1 MKKKILSLLLALV
14 MALSLVPTSVLA
26 APVDLG
32 KAHVIVENTTFTKP
46 VDGKAPA
53 WTGTLVDTWVKLTED
68 STMMGCVAQ
77 ALEAK
82 GYSQTGAESNYISE
96 INGLSEFDGGFMSGW
111 MGTLNDWF
119 TNEGF
124 AAFTVAAGKLESG
137 DEIRIMYTCAYGDD
151 LGGSWGNNDNTVKA
165 LTFSAGELSPA
176 FDKDTH
182 SYTLKLAPEVSSVVV
197 TPTASNKNFQVR
209 TSVGDTVYKR
219 TAEIPVADGV
229 VITVKCGDPS
239 WPGMNQG
246 VEKAEEYTITVE
258 QAAPAFVKVTV
269 RSQAA
274 GGYLHAPQEVEVS
287 SVDAERYGFTDEV
300 EGVSALD
307 ALVKAHELVFG
318 EAFTKA
324 TAGEYLVV
332 GSTGW
337 ISKIFGTA
345 TYASGHYVN
354 GGYPNDGT
362 PASSGGG
369 YNGTM
374 VTQTALLSGDVVDFY
389 VMSDEDS
396 YSDYYTW
403 VDAPAEMQVGQTV
416 TATVTGFYAMSGYL
430 YKDPASLKAAA
441 KPLEGAKLGW
451 MDPETGNVTVIDGA
465 VTDEKGQATFTVTNG
480 FTGYL
485 TAVSNEDE
493 EVYVLLNPTAK
504 VKEVPVATVDLTGLH
519 SAQLASLKLYTYT
532 DGVKGSVDLLAGKS
546 TVADGYK
553 LKYADVKLPA
563 GNYWVQGYNEAG
575 QYNGGIVVTVT
586 ADTTAITFQ
595 RVYEIYATNSG
606 WVENTDYTIDYQ
618 VVSADGMNRNAKTGT
633 STNWGTIRTSGI
645 FVEGDT
651 VKATLT
657 PVGDKAAG
665 YNPITVKKSGSET
678 TDKGALDL
686 TAKIPAI
693 LGITVTAPAGSTVRM
708 GVFSNNYVYGIDEPV
723 SVETKGDTL
732 TANFRVSDISGNRF
746 VRVQHPDGVTYW
758 NFGTNWKNGAEI
770 TVTKDDLHIGDES
783 FTKDTVYRF
792 EKNTYDLGNVYL
804 NINSQGYLNLE
815 QGQTRELDVFRSW
828 QLTEGFMNAK
838 IALPDVHY
846 TVVDLNGQ
854 PSDVVTITPDENLS
868 AQAVM
873 KANKAGTAIVLVTY
887 DAVTHM
893 QGQTSNTA
901 NHGFSAIWPEF
912 TGVFVVS
919 VGADG
924 SSIATNMTMDRMDA
938 TISKD
943 EQKNLDAEFD
953 TLFYLGDAG
962 ASYSFKPEDGCTV
975 TVARSTVTDKMTFN
989 GFTDSGVTVAADGT
1003 VTVTGL
1009 TTGRHIIC
1017 VEKDGVK
1024 TYQVVTARGV
1034 SYDFLDADGNVL
1046 PAGTEFKA
1054 GDKVTIQFHGLTSAR
1069 EKLARYYNFNFS
1081 LYYRGANGTF
1091 FRSNPGGGF
1100 GVYDFSG
1107 NPVRQQIEITI
1118 PEDWTDLSYDLT
1130 GAIKQGGFA
1139 GLSSHRDQSYGVP
1152 ATGISGDESSG
1163 IFSALPALSLKLEG
1177 WHVNDVI
1184 EKINA
1189 IGEVT
1194 LASEEAITAARAAYG
1209 ALTEA
1214 QQAQVTNY
1222 DKLTAAEARL
1232 ADLKAAKAEDDMIDA
1247 IGEVTLESEEAIAAA
1262 RAAYKALTEAQQ
1274 AEVKSYDKLTA
1285 AEARLADLK
1294 AAKAVDEK
1302 IDAIGDVTLES
1313 ESAIDAARAAYK
1325 ALTEA
1330 QQAEVKSYDKLTAA
1344 EARLADL
1351 KAAKAVDDQI
1361 DAIGEVT
1368 LESESA
1374 IVAARNAYEALTE
1387 AQQAEV
1393 KNYDKLTAAE
1403 ARLAVLKPA
1412 KPVEDLIDAI
1422 GEVTLGSE
1430 DAIAAARNAYEAL
1443 TEAQQAEVKNYD
1455 KLTTAEAAYAKLLAE
1470 QSKRLQEIY
1479 KTTGDYMSEL
1489 GTPGVGSV
1497 GGEWMTIGLS
1507 RSGRTVPAGYYD
1519 AVVEYVKAKADA
1531 NERLHRAKVTDN
1543 ARIILALTAIG
1554 KDVTNVGGHNL
1565 LKGLDDMAYVQ
1576 KQGINGPIWTLI
1588 ALDSH
1593 NYPTMGDVTRE
1604 KLIEVIL
1611 DAQLTDGGW
1620 ALSGETADPD
1630 MTAMAIQALAPYYKT
1645 NETVKAAVDKALE
1658 ALSAMQRGDGG
1669 FASWGTVN
1677 SESCAQ
1683 VIVAL
1688 TALGIDPATD
1698 SRFVKNGLTVLDALA
1713 SFYVTGGGFKH
1724 IASGEL
1730 DGMAT
1735 EQGYYALAA
1744 YYRFANGQ
1752 TSLYDMSDVT
1762 IQPSIHTHDFGA
1774 WTVTTPATCTTDGVE
1789 TRTCACGE
1797 TETRAIPAT
1806 GHVDADHDGKCDV
1819 CQAVI
1824 NPVEPGDHTHAFGA
1838 WTVTT
1843 PATCTTDGV
1852 ETRTCACGETETRA
1866 IPATG
1871 HVDADHDGK
1880 CDVCQAV
1887 INPVDP
1893 GDPDHPTPVNP
1904 DDPGKTD
1911 PSDPGKT
1918 DPADPG
1924 TDKPATGDSG
1934 VLVWVVALPTALL
1947 AAAFVLKRKE
1957 REA

>member
-26 APVDLG
+26 APDDLG

-68 STMMGCVAQ
+68 STMMGCVFE
-77 ALEAK
+77 ALDAK
-82 GYSQTGAESNYISE
+82 GYTHTGTTYIGE
-96 INGLSEFDGGFMSGW
+96 INGLSEFDGGGQSGW

-119 TNEGF
+119 ANEGF
-124 AAFTVAAGKLESG
+124 AAFTVAAGKLEAG
-137 DEIRIMYTCAYGDD
+137 DEIRVMYSCAYGND
-151 LGGSWGNNDNTVKA
+151 LGGSWGNNDTTVKA
-165 LTFSAGELSPA
+165 LTFSTGELSPA
-176 FDKDTH
+176 FHKDTH
-182 SYTLKLAPEVSSVVV
+182 SYTLKLAADVSSVVV

-209 TSVGDTVYKR
+209 TSVDGTEYKR
-219 TAEIPVADGV
+219 TAEIPVADGT

-239 WPGMNQG
+239 WPSMNG
-246 VEKAEEYTITVE
+246 KPEKAEEYTITVE
-258 QAAPAFVKVTV
+258 QAAPAAVKVTL
-269 RSQAA
+269 RSQMA

-287 SVDAERYGFTDEV
+287 ALEAEKYGFTDAL
-300 EGVSALD
+300 EGVTALD

-318 EAFTKA
+318 EAFTKE
-324 TAGEYLVV
+324 TAGEYLAV
-332 GSTGW
+332 GSSGW
-337 ISKIFGTA
+337 ISKLFGEKTNA
-345 TYASGHYVN
+345 CGFFVN
-354 GGYPNDGT
+354 QGYPNDGT
-362 PASSGGG
+362 PASYGGG

-374 VTQTALLSGDVVDFY
+374 VTNTPLLSGDVVDFY
-389 VMSDEDS
+389 VYADDS
-396 YSDYYTW
+396 TWSDYYTW
-403 VDAPAEMQVGQTV
+403 VDAPAEMYVGQKV
-416 TATVTGFYAMSGYL
+416 TATVTGFYASSAYL
-430 YKDPASLKAAA
+430 HKTPAELKAAA

-451 MDPETGNVTVIDGA
+451 VDPETGAVTVIEGA
-465 VTDEKGQATFTVTNG
+465 VTDKNGQATFTVADS

-485 TAVSNEDE
+485 TAVSNDDE
-493 EVYVLLNPTAK
+493 EVYALMNPTAK
-504 VKEVPVATVDLTGLH
+504 VKEIPMVTLDIKGLH
-519 SAQLASLKLYTYT
+519 SAQLASLKLYSYAG
-532 DGVKGSVDLLAGKS
+532 GVKGDVDLLAGKS
-546 TVADGYK
+546 TVADGKYK
-553 LKYADVKLPA
+553 LKYAGVRLPA

-595 RVYEIYATNSG
+595 RVYAIYATNTG

-618 VVSADGMNRNAKTGT
+618 VVSADGMNRKAETGIAT
-633 STNWGTIRTSGI
+633 YLGNTHTSGI

-686 TAKIPAI
+686 TAKIPAAVP
-693 LGITVTAPAGSTVRM
+693 ITVTAPAGSTVSM
-708 GVFSNNYVYGIDEPV
+708 GEFGNYYVYDFAKPLSTVTEGDTMTVTFLLSETSNNHF
-723 SVETKGDTL
+723 L
-732 TANFRVSDISGNRF
+732 
-746 VRVQHPDGVTYW
+746 RVQHPDGVTYW
-758 NFGTNWKNGAEI
+758 TFGKYKAGA
-770 TVTKDDLHIGDES
+770 TFNVTKDDLHIGDES
-783 FTKDTVYRF
+783 FTKDTVNRF
-792 EKNTYDLGNVYL
+792 NKNVYDLGNIYL
-804 NINSQGYLNLE
+804 NINQKGYLNLE
-815 QGQTRELDVFRSW
+815 QGQTRELDVFRCW
-828 QLTEGFMNAK
+828 QAIENFMNAQ

-854 PSDVVTITPDENLS
+854 SSDVVTITPDENNSSL
-868 AQAVM
+868 AYM

-887 DAVTHM
+887 DAMTHM
-893 QGQTSNTA
+893 QGQTSNKE
-901 NHGFSAIWPEF
+901 NRGFSAIWPEC

-938 TISKD
+938 PISND
-943 EQKNLDAEFD
+943 AQKALDAEHD
-953 TLFYLGDAG
+953 ILFYLGKEG

-975 TVARSTVTDKMTFN
+975 TVARSTVDSKLTFS
-989 GFTDSGVTVAADGT
+989 GFTSQGVSVAEDGT

-1017 VEKDGVK
+1017 VEKDGLK
-1024 TYQVVTARGV
+1024 TYQVVTAQGV
-1034 SYDFLDADGNVL
+1034 TYDLVDADGNVL

-1054 GDKVTIQFHGLTSAR
+1054 GDKVTVQFHGLISPK
-1069 EKLARYYNFNFS
+1069 EKISGAYNFNFT
-1081 LYYRGANGTF
+1081 LYYKGADGKYYK
-1091 FRSNPGGGF
+1091 SNPGGWG

-1107 NPVRQQIEITI
+1107 NPVRQKLEITI
-1118 PEDWTDLSYDLT
+1118 PEDWDGLSFDLT
-1130 GAIKQGGFA
+1130 GAINVGGFA
-1139 GLSSHRDQSYGVP
+1139 KVPTHRILSYGD
-1152 ATGISGDESSG
+1152 GIDNPYGT
-1163 IFSALPALSLKLEG
+1163 SAAAIVSQLPALSLKLEG

-1184 EKINA
+1184 EKIDA

-1194 LASEEAITAARAAYG
+1194 LASEEAITAARAAYE

-1214 QQAQVTNY
+1214 QQTQVTNY

-1232 ADLKAAKAEDDMIDA
+1232 TDLKAARAVDDLIDA

-1262 RAAYKALTEAQQ
+1262 RAAYEALTEAQKAEVKSYDKLTAAEARLADLKAAKPVDDMIDAIGEVTLDSESAIAAARAAYEALTEAQQ

-1285 AEARLADLK
+1285 AEARLAVLK
-1294 AAKAVDEK
+1294 PAKPVEK
-1302 IDAIGDVTLES
+1302 L
-1313 ESAIDAARAAYK
+1313 
-1325 ALTEA
+1325 
-1330 QQAEVKSYDKLTAA
+1330 
-1344 EARLADL
+1344 
-1351 KAAKAVDDQI
+1351 I

-1368 LESESA
+1368 LGSESA
-1374 IVAARNAYEALTE
+1374 IAAARTAYDNLTE

-1403 ARLAVLKPA
+1403 A
-1412 KPVEDLIDAI
+1412 
-1422 GEVTLGSE
+1422 
-1430 DAIAAARNAYEAL
+1430 
-1443 TEAQQAEVKNYD
+1443 
-1455 KLTTAEAAYAKLLAE
+1455 AYARLLAE
-1470 QSKRLQEIY
+1470 QSERLEKIY
-1479 KTTGDYMSEL
+1479 QTTGDFMATL
-1489 GTPGVGSV
+1489 GTPGVGST
-1497 GGEWMTIGLS
+1497 GGEWMTIGLT

-1519 AVVEYVKAKADA
+1519 AVVEYVKANADA

-1565 LKGLDDMAYVQ
+1565 LKGMDNMAYVQ
-1576 KQGINGPIWTLI
+1576 KQGINGPIFTLI

-1604 KLIEVIL
+1604 KLIQVIL
-1611 DAQLTDGGW
+1611 DAQLPGGGW
-1620 ALSGETADPD
+1620 NLSGENADTD

-1658 ALSAMQRGDGG
+1658 ALSALQRGDGG
-1669 FASWGTVN
+1669 FGSWGTVN

-1698 SRFVKNGLTVLDALA
+1698 SRFVKNGSTVLGALA
-1713 SFYVTGGGFKH
+1713 GFYVDGGGFKH
-1724 IASGEL
+1724 TADGERN
-1730 DGMAT
+1730 GMAT

-1744 YYRFANGQ
+1744 YYRFVNGQ

-1762 IQPSIHTHDFGA
+1762 IQTGGN
-1774 WTVTTPATCTTDGVE
+1774 TPA
-1789 TRTCACGE
+1789 
-1797 TETRAIPAT
+1797 
-1806 GHVDADHDGKCDV
+1806 
-1819 CQAVI
+1819 
-1824 NPVEPGDHTHAFGA
+1824 
-1838 WTVTT
+1838 
-1843 PATCTTDGV
+1843 
-1852 ETRTCACGETETRA
+1852 
-1866 IPATG
+1866 
-1871 HVDADHDGK
+1871 
-1880 CDVCQAV
+1880 
-1887 INPVDP
+1887 
-1893 GDPDHPTPVNP
+1893 NP

-1918 DPADPG
+1918 DPTNPG
-1924 TDKPATGDSG
+1924 TDTPATGDTG
-1934 VLVWVVALPTALL
+1934 VLVWVIALPVALL

>member
-26 APVDLG
+26 APDDLG
-32 KAHVIVENTTFTKP
+32 QAHVIVENTTYPK
-46 VDGKAPA
+46 DKGAP
-53 WTGTLVDTWVKLTED
+53 WDGTLVDSWVKLTGD
-68 STMMGCVAQ
+68 STMMGCVFE
-77 ALEAK
+77 ALDAK
-82 GYSQTGAESNYISE
+82 GYTHTGTTYISE
-96 INGLSEFDGGFMSGW
+96 INGLSELNGGSASGW

-124 AAFTVAAGKLESG
+124 AAFTVAAGTLEAG
-137 DEIRIMYTCAYGDD
+137 DEIRVMYTCSLGDD
-151 LGGSWGNNDNTVKA
+151 LGGSWNNNDTTVKA
-165 LTFSAGELSPA
+165 LTFSDGQLSPT
-176 FDKDTH
+176 FHKDTD
-182 SYTLKLAPEVSSVVV
+182 SYTLKLSSKVSSVQV
-197 TPTASNKNFQVR
+197 TPTATNKNFQVR
-209 TSVGDTVYKR
+209 TSVDGTEYKR
-219 TAEIPVADGV
+219 TAKIPVADGT

-239 WPGMNQG
+239 WPSMNNG
-246 VEKAEEYTITVE
+246 AEAHEYKITVSQE
-258 QAAPAFVKVTV
+258 APAAVKVTL
-269 RSQAA
+269 RSQMA

-287 SVDAERYGFTDEV
+287 ALEAEKYGFTDAL
-300 EGVSALD
+300 EGVTALD

-318 EAFTKA
+318 DAFTKE
-324 TAGEYLVV
+324 TAGEFLAV

-337 ISKIFGTA
+337 ISKLFGEKTNA
-345 TYASGHYVN
+345 CGFFVN
-354 GGYPNDGT
+354 QGYPNDGT
-362 PASSGGG
+362 PSSYGG

-374 VTQTALLSGDVVDFY
+374 ITNTPLLNGDVVDFY
-389 VMSDEDS
+389 TYSDDT

-403 VDAPAEMQVGQTV
+403 VDAPAEMYVGQKV
-416 TATVTGFYAMSGYL
+416 TATVTGFYASSAYL
-430 YKDPASLKAAA
+430 HKTPAELKAAA

-451 MDPETGNVTVIDGA
+451 VDPETGNVTVIDGA
-465 VTDEKGQATFTVTNG
+465 VTDEKGQATFTVADG

-485 TAVSNEDE
+485 TAVSNDDE
-493 EVYVLLNPTAK
+493 EVYALMNPTAK
-504 VKEVPVATVDLTGLH
+504 VKEIPMVTLDIKGLH

-575 QYNGGIVVTVT
+575 EYNGGIVVTVT

-618 VVSADGMNRNAKTGT
+618 VVSADGMNRQAETGT
-633 STNWGTIRTSGI
+633 STNWSNTHTSGI

-651 VKATLT
+651 LKATLT
-657 PVGDKAAG
+657 PVGDKAAE
-665 YNPITVKKSGSET
+665 YNPITVKKSRSET
-678 TDKGALDL
+678 TDKGALGL
-686 TAKIPAI
+686 SAKIPAAVPV
-693 LGITVTAPAGSTVRM
+693 TVTAPAGSTVSM
-708 GVFSNNYVYGIDEPV
+708 GEFGNYYVYDFATPL
-723 SVETKGDTL
+723 STKTEGDTMTVTFL
-732 TANFRVSDISGNRF
+732 LSETSVNHFL
-746 VRVQHPDGVTYW
+746 RVQHPDGVTYW
-758 NFGTNWKNGAEI
+758 TFGKYKAGA
-770 TVTKDDLHIGDES
+770 TFNVTKDDLHIGDES
-783 FTKDTVYRF
+783 FTKDTVNRF
-792 EKNTYDLGNVYL
+792 NKNVYDLGNVYL
-804 NINSQGYLNLE
+804 NINEKGYLNLE

-828 QLTEGFMNAK
+828 QAIENFFNAQ

-854 PSDVVTITPDENLS
+854 PSDVVTITPDENNSSL
-868 AQAVM
+868 AYM

-887 DAVTHM
+887 DAMTHM
-893 QGQTSNTA
+893 QGQTSNKE
-901 NHGFSAIWPEF
+901 NRGFSAIWPEC

-938 TISKD
+938 PISND
-943 EQKNLDAEFD
+943 AQKALDAEHD
-953 TLFYLGDAG
+953 ILFYLGDAG
-962 ASYSFKPEDGCTV
+962 AAYSFKPEDGCTV
-975 TVARSTVTDKMTFN
+975 TVARSTVDSKLTFS
-989 GFTDSGVTVAADGT
+989 GFTSQGVSVAEDGT

-1017 VEKDGVK
+1017 VEKDGLK
-1024 TYQVVTARGV
+1024 TYQVVTAQGV
-1034 SYDFLDADGNVL
+1034 TYDLVDADGNVL

-1054 GDKVTIQFHGLTSAR
+1054 GDKVTVQFHGLISPK
-1069 EKLARYYNFNFS
+1069 EKISGAYNFNFT
-1081 LYYRGANGTF
+1081 LYYKGADGKYYK
-1091 FRSNPGGGF
+1091 SNPGGWG

-1107 NPVRQQIEITI
+1107 NPVRQKLEITI
-1118 PEDWTDLSYDLT
+1118 PEDWDGLSFDLT
-1130 GAIKQGGFA
+1130 GAIKVGGFA
-1139 GLSSHRDQSYGVP
+1139 KVPTHRILSYGD
-1152 ATGISGDESSG
+1152 GIDNPYGT
-1163 IFSALPALSLKLEG
+1163 SAAAIVSQLPALSLKLEG

-1184 EKINA
+1184 EKIDA

-1194 LASEEAITAARAAYG
+1194 LASEEAIVAARAAYE

-1232 ADLKAAKAEDDMIDA
+1232 TDLKAAKAVDDMIDA

-1262 RAAYKALTEAQQ
+1262 RAAYEALTEAQQ

-1294 AAKAVDEK
+1294 AAKPVDDM
-1302 IDAIGDVTLES
+1302 IDAIGEVTLES
-1313 ESAIDAARAAYK
+1313 EDAIAAARAAYE

-1351 KAAKAVDDQI
+1351 KAAKAVDDMI

-1368 LESESA
+1368 LESEEA
-1374 IVAARNAYEALTE
+1374 IAAARAAYEALTEAQQAEVKSYDKLIAAEARLAVLKPAKPVEKLIDAIGEVTLGSESAIAAARTAYDNLTE

-1403 ARLAVLKPA
+1403 A
-1412 KPVEDLIDAI
+1412 
-1422 GEVTLGSE
+1422 
-1430 DAIAAARNAYEAL
+1430 
-1443 TEAQQAEVKNYD
+1443 
-1455 KLTTAEAAYAKLLAE
+1455 AYARLLAE
-1470 QSKRLQEIY
+1470 QSERLEKIY
-1479 KTTGDYMSEL
+1479 KTTGDYIAAL
-1489 GTPGVGSV
+1489 GTPGVGST
-1497 GGEWMTIGLS
+1497 GGEWMVIGLA

-1519 AVVEYVKAKADA
+1519 NVVEYVKAKADA

-1543 ARIILALTAIG
+1543 ARVILALTAIG

-1565 LKGLDDMAYVQ
+1565 LKGLDNMAYVQ
-1576 KQGINGPIWTLI
+1576 KQGINGPIFTLI

-1604 KLIEVIL
+1604 KLIQVIL
-1611 DAQLTDGGW
+1611 DAQLPGGGW
-1620 ALSGETADPD
+1620 NLSGENADTD

-1658 ALSAMQRGDGG
+1658 ALSALQRNDGG
-1669 FASWGTVN
+1669 FGSWGTVN

-1698 SRFVKNGLTVLDALA
+1698 SRFVKNGSTVLGALA
-1713 SFYVTGGGFKH
+1713 GFYVDGGGFKH
-1724 IASGEL
+1724 TADGERN
-1730 DGMAT
+1730 GMAT

-1744 YYRFANGQ
+1744 YYRFVNGQ

-1762 IQPSIHTHDFGA
+1762 IQTGGN
-1774 WTVTTPATCTTDGVE
+1774 TPA
-1789 TRTCACGE
+1789 
-1797 TETRAIPAT
+1797 
-1806 GHVDADHDGKCDV
+1806 
-1819 CQAVI
+1819 
-1824 NPVEPGDHTHAFGA
+1824 
-1838 WTVTT
+1838 
-1843 PATCTTDGV
+1843 
-1852 ETRTCACGETETRA
+1852 
-1866 IPATG
+1866 
-1871 HVDADHDGK
+1871 
-1880 CDVCQAV
+1880 
-1887 INPVDP
+1887 
-1893 GDPDHPTPVNP
+1893 NP

-1918 DPADPG
+1918 DPSDPGKTDPTNPG
-1924 TDKPATGDSG
+1924 TDTPATGDTG
-1934 VLVWVVALPTALL
+1934 VLVWVIALPVALL
-1947 AAAFVLKRKE
+1947 AAALVLKRKE

>member
-26 APVDLG
+26 APDDLG
-32 KAHVIVENTTFTKP
+32 QAHVIVENTTFTKP

-68 STMMGCVAQ
+68 STAMSCVTE
-77 ALEAK
+77 ALDAK
-82 GYSQTGAESNYISE
+82 GYTHTGTTYISE
-96 INGLSEFDGGFMSGW
+96 INGLSELDGGSASGW

-124 AAFTVAAGKLESG
+124 AAFTVAAGTLEAG
-137 DEIRIMYTCAYGDD
+137 DEIRVMYTCSLGDD
-151 LGGSWGNNDNTVKA
+151 LGGSWNNNDTTVKA
-165 LTFSAGELSPA
+165 LTFSDGQLSPA
-176 FDKDTH
+176 FDKDTD
-182 SYTLKLAPEVSSVVV
+182 SYTLKLSSKVGSVQV

-209 TSVGDTVYKR
+209 TSVDGTEYKR
-219 TAEIPVADGV
+219 TAKIPVADGT

-239 WPGMNQG
+239 WPSMNKG
-246 VEKAEEYTITVE
+246 AEAHEYKITVSQE
-258 QAAPAFVKVTV
+258 APAAVKVTL
-269 RSQAA
+269 RSQMVGA
-274 GGYLHAPQEVEVS
+274 YLHAPQEVEVS
-287 SVDAERYGFTDEV
+287 ALEAEKYGFTDAL
-300 EGVSALD
+300 EGVTALD

-318 EAFTKA
+318 EAFTKE
-324 TAGEYLVV
+324 TAGEYLAV
-332 GSTGW
+332 GDGGW
-337 ISKIFGTA
+337 ITKLFGEKTNA
-345 TYASGHYVN
+345 CGFFVN
-354 GGYPNDGT
+354 QGYPNDGT
-362 PASSGGG
+362 PSSFGG

-374 VTQTALLSGDVVDFY
+374 VTNTPLLSGDVVDFFTY
-389 VMSDEDS
+389 SDVS
-396 YSDYYTW
+396 YWSDYYTW
-403 VDAPAEMQVGQTV
+403 VDAPAEMHVGQEV
-416 TATVTGFYAMSGYL
+416 TATVTGFYASSAYL
-430 YKDPASLKAAA
+430 HKTPAELKAAA
-441 KPLEGAKLGW
+441 KALEGAKLGW
-451 MDPETGNVTVIDGA
+451 VDPETGAVTVIEGA
-465 VTDEKGQATFTVTNG
+465 VTDKNGQATFTVDDS

-485 TAVSNEDE
+485 TAVSNDDE
-493 EVYVLLNPTAK
+493 EVYALMNPTAK
-504 VKEVPVATVDLTGLH
+504 VKEIPMVTLDLKGLH

-575 QYNGGIVVTVT
+575 EYNGGIVVTVT

-618 VVSADGMNRNAKTGT
+618 VVSADGMNRQAETGT
-633 STNWGTIRTSGI
+633 STNWGNTHTSGI

-651 VKATLT
+651 LKATLT
-657 PVGDKAAG
+657 PVGDKAAE
-665 YNPITVKKSGSET
+665 YNPITVKKSRSET
-678 TDKGALDL
+678 TDKGALGL
-686 TAKIPAI
+686 SAKIPAAVPV
-693 LGITVTAPAGSTVRM
+693 TVTAPAGSTVSM
-708 GVFSNNYVYGIDEPV
+708 GEFGNYYVYDFATPL
-723 SVETKGDTL
+723 STKTEGDTMTVTFL
-732 TANFRVSDISGNRF
+732 LSETSVNHFL
-746 VRVQHPDGVTYW
+746 RVQHPDGVTYW
-758 NFGTNWKNGAEI
+758 TFGKYKAGA
-770 TVTKDDLHIGDES
+770 TFNVTKDDLHIGDES
-783 FTKDTVYRF
+783 FTKDTVNRF
-792 EKNTYDLGNVYL
+792 NKNVYDLGNVYL
-804 NINSQGYLNLE
+804 NINEKGYLNLE

-828 QLTEGFMNAK
+828 QAIENFFNAQ

-854 PSDVVTITPDENLS
+854 PSDVVTITPDENNSSL
-868 AQAVM
+868 AYM

-887 DAVTHM
+887 DAMTHM
-893 QGQTSNTA
+893 QGQTSNKE
-901 NHGFSAIWPEF
+901 NRGFSAIWPEC

-938 TISKD
+938 PISND
-943 EQKNLDAEFD
+943 AQKALDAEHD
-953 TLFYLGDAG
+953 ILFYLGDAG
-962 ASYSFKPEDGCTV
+962 AAYSFKPEDGCTV
-975 TVARSTVTDKMTFN
+975 TVARSTVDSKLTFS
-989 GFTDSGVTVAADGT
+989 GFTSQGVSVAEDGT

-1017 VEKDGVK
+1017 VEKDGLK
-1024 TYQVVTARGV
+1024 TYQVVTAQGV
-1034 SYDFLDADGNVL
+1034 TYDLVDADGNVL

-1054 GDKVTIQFHGLTSAR
+1054 GDKVTVQFHGLISPK
-1069 EKLARYYNFNFS
+1069 EKISGAYNFNFT
-1081 LYYRGANGTF
+1081 LYYKGADGKYYK
-1091 FRSNPGGGF
+1091 SNPGGWG

-1107 NPVRQQIEITI
+1107 NPVRQKLEITI
-1118 PEDWTDLSYDLT
+1118 PEDWDGLSFDLT
-1130 GAIKQGGFA
+1130 GAIKVGGFA
-1139 GLSSHRDQSYGVP
+1139 KVPTHRILSYGD
-1152 ATGISGDESSG
+1152 GIDNPYGT
-1163 IFSALPALSLKLEG
+1163 SAAAIVSQLPALSLKLEG

-1184 EKINA
+1184 EKIDA

-1214 QQAQVTNY
+1214 
-1222 DKLTAAEARL
+1222 R
-1232 ADLKAAKAEDDMIDA
+1232 
-1247 IGEVTLESEEAIAAA
+1247 
-1262 RAAYKALTEAQQ
+1262 Q

-1294 AAKAVDEK
+1294 AAKAVDDM
-1302 IDAIGDVTLES
+1302 IDAIGEVTLES
-1313 ESAIDAARAAYK
+1313 EEAIAAARAAYGALTEARQAEVKSYDKLTAAEARLADLKAAKAVDDMIDAIGEVTLESEGAIDAARAAYG

-1351 KAAKAVDDQI
+1351 KAAKAVDDMI

-1368 LESESA
+1368 LESEGA
-1374 IVAARNAYEALTE
+1374 IDAARAAYGALTE

-1393 KNYDKLTAAE
+1393 KSYDKLTAAE

-1412 KPVEDLIDAI
+1412 KPVEKLIDAI

-1430 DAIAAARNAYEAL
+1430 SAIAAARTAYDNL

-1455 KLTTAEAAYAKLLAE
+1455 KLTAAEAAYARLLAE
-1470 QSKRLQEIY
+1470 QSERLEKIY
-1479 KTTGDYMSEL
+1479 QTTGDFMATL
-1489 GTPGVGSV
+1489 GTPGVGST
-1497 GGEWMTIGLS
+1497 GGEWMTIGLT
-1507 RSGRTVPAGYYD
+1507 RSGRTVPAGYYN
-1519 AVVEYVKAKADA
+1519 AVVEYVKANADA

-1543 ARIILALTAIG
+1543 ARIILALTSIG

-1565 LKGLDDMAYVQ
+1565 LKGLDNMAYVQ
-1576 KQGINGPIWTLI
+1576 KQGINGPIFTLI

-1604 KLIEVIL
+1604 KLIQVIL
-1611 DAQLTDGGW
+1611 DAQLPGGGW
-1620 ALSGETADPD
+1620 NLSGENADTD

-1658 ALSAMQRGDGG
+1658 ALSALQRNDGG
-1669 FASWGTVN
+1669 FGSWGTVN

-1698 SRFVKNGLTVLDALA
+1698 SRFVKNGSTVLGAL
-1713 SFYVTGGGFKH
+1713 SGFYVDGGGFKH
-1724 IASGEL
+1724 TADGEL
-1730 DGMAT
+1730 NGMAT

-1744 YYRFANGQ
+1744 YFRFLNGQ

-1762 IQPSIHTHDFGA
+1762 IQTGGN
-1774 WTVTTPATCTTDGVE
+1774 TPA
-1789 TRTCACGE
+1789 
-1797 TETRAIPAT
+1797 
-1806 GHVDADHDGKCDV
+1806 
-1819 CQAVI
+1819 
-1824 NPVEPGDHTHAFGA
+1824 
-1838 WTVTT
+1838 
-1843 PATCTTDGV
+1843 
-1852 ETRTCACGETETRA
+1852 
-1866 IPATG
+1866 
-1871 HVDADHDGK
+1871 
-1880 CDVCQAV
+1880 
-1887 INPVDP
+1887 
-1893 GDPDHPTPVNP
+1893 NP

-1918 DPADPG
+1918 DPSDPGKTDPTNPG
-1924 TDKPATGDSG
+1924 TDTPATGDTG
-1934 VLVWVVALPTALL
+1934 VLVWVIALPVALLT
-1947 AAAFVLKRKE
+1947 AAFVLKRKE

>member
-26 APVDLG
+26 APDDLG

-68 STMMGCVAQ
+68 STTMSCVAE
-77 ALEAK
+77 ALKDE
-82 GYSQTGAESNYISE
+82 GYTQTGAESNYISE
-96 INGLSEFDGGFMSGW
+96 INGLSELDGGSASGW

-124 AAFTVAAGKLESG
+124 AAFTVANGKLEAG
-137 DEIRIMYTCAYGDD
+137 DEIRVMYTCSLGDD
-151 LGGSWGNNDNTVKA
+151 LGGSWNNNDTTVKA
-165 LTFSAGELSPA
+165 LTFSDGQLSPT
-176 FDKDTH
+176 FHKDTD
-182 SYTLKLAPEVSSVVV
+182 SYTLKLSSKVSSVQV

-209 TSVGDTVYKR
+209 TSVDGTEYKR
-219 TAEIPVADGV
+219 TAKIPVADGT

-239 WPGMNQG
+239 WPSMNKG
-246 VEKAEEYTITVE
+246 AEAHEYKITVSQE
-258 QAAPAFVKVTV
+258 APAAVKVTL
-269 RSQAA
+269 RSQMA

-287 SVDAERYGFTDEV
+287 ALEAEKYGFTDAL
-300 EGVSALD
+300 EGVTALD

-318 EAFTKA
+318 EAFTKE
-324 TAGEYLVV
+324 TAGEYLAV
-332 GSTGW
+332 GSSGW
-337 ISKIFGTA
+337 ISKLFGEKTNA
-345 TYASGHYVN
+345 CGFFVN
-354 GGYPNDGT
+354 QGYPNDGT
-362 PASSGGG
+362 PASYGGG

-374 VTQTALLSGDVVDFY
+374 VTNTPLLSGDVVDFY
-389 VMSDEDS
+389 VYADDS
-396 YSDYYTW
+396 TWSDYYTW
-403 VDAPAEMQVGQTV
+403 VDAPAEMYVGQKV
-416 TATVTGFYAMSGYL
+416 TATVTGFYASSAYL
-430 YKDPASLKAAA
+430 HKTPAELKAAA

-451 MDPETGNVTVIDGA
+451 MDPETGAVTVIEGA
-465 VTDEKGQATFTVTNG
+465 VTDKKGQATFTVADG

-493 EVYVLLNPTAK
+493 EVYALMNPTAK
-504 VKEVPVATVDLTGLH
+504 VKEIPMVTLDLKGLH
-519 SAQLASLKLYTYT
+519 SAQLASLKLYSYAG
-532 DGVKGSVDLLAGKS
+532 GVKGDVDLLAGKS

-553 LKYADVKLPA
+553 LKYADVKLPV
-563 GNYWVQGYNEAG
+563 GNYWVQGYNKAG

-586 ADTTAITFQ
+586 ADTKEITFQ

-606 WVENTDYTIDYQ
+606 WVQDTDYTIDYQ
-618 VVSADGMNRNAKTGT
+618 VVSADGMNRKAEPGT
-633 STNWGTIRTSGI
+633 STNWGTTRTSGI

-651 VKATLT
+651 LKATLT
-657 PVGDKAAG
+657 PVGDKAAD
-665 YNPITVKKSGSET
+665 YNPITVKKSRSET

-686 TAKIPAI
+686 TAKIPVAVPV
-693 LGITVTAPAGSTVRM
+693 TVTAPAGSTVSM
-708 GVFSNNYVYGIDEPV
+708 GEFGNYYVYDFAKPL
-723 SVETKGDTL
+723 STKTEGDTMTVTFL
-732 TANFRVSDISGNRF
+732 LSETSKNHFL
-746 VRVQHPDGVTYW
+746 RVQHPDGVTYW
-758 NFGTNWKNGAEI
+758 TFGKYKAGA
-770 TVTKDDLHIGDES
+770 TFNVTKDDLHIGDES
-783 FTKDTVYRF
+783 FTKDTVNRF
-792 EKNTYDLGNVYL
+792 NKNVYDLGNVYL
-804 NINSQGYLNLE
+804 NINQKGYLNLE
-815 QGQTRELDVFRSW
+815 QGQTRELDVFRCW
-828 QLTEGFMNAK
+828 QAIENFMNDQ

-854 PSDVVTITPDENLS
+854 SSDVVTITPDENNSSL
-868 AQAVM
+868 AYM

-887 DAVTHM
+887 DAMTHM
-893 QGQTSNTA
+893 QGQTSNKE
-901 NHGFSAIWPEF
+901 NRGFSAIWPEC

-938 TISKD
+938 TISSD
-943 EQKNLDAEFD
+943 AQKALDAEHD
-953 TLFYLGDAG
+953 ILFYLGDAG
-962 ASYSFKPEDGCTV
+962 ASYSFKPEEGCTV
-975 TVARSTVTDKMTFN
+975 TVARSTVTDKMSFS
-989 GFTDSGVTVAADGT
+989 GFTSKGVTVAADGT

-1009 TTGRHIIC
+1009 TTGRHILC

-1046 PAGTEFKA
+1046 PATTEFKA
-1054 GDKVTIQFHGLTSAR
+1054 GDKVTVQFHGLISPK
-1069 EKLARYYNFNFS
+1069 EKISGAYNFNFT
-1081 LYYRGANGTF
+1081 LYYKGADGKYYK
-1091 FRSNPGGGF
+1091 SNPGGWG

-1107 NPVRQQIEITI
+1107 NPVRQKLEITI
-1118 PEDWTDLSYDLT
+1118 PEDWDGLSFDLT
-1130 GAIKQGGFA
+1130 GAINVGGFA
-1139 GLSSHRDQSYGVP
+1139 KVPTHRILSYGD
-1152 ATGISGDESSG
+1152 GIDNPYGT
-1163 IFSALPALSLKLEG
+1163 SAAAIVSQLPALSLKLEG

-1184 EKINA
+1184 EKIDA

-1194 LASEEAITAARAAYG
+1194 LASEEAIVAARAAYE

-1232 ADLKAAKAEDDMIDA
+1232 TDLKAAKAVDDMIDA
-1247 IGEVTLESEEAIAAA
+1247 IGEVTLESEEAITAA
-1262 RAAYKALTEAQQ
+1262 RAAYEALTEAQQ

-1294 AAKAVDEK
+1294 AAKPVDDM
-1302 IDAIGDVTLES
+1302 IDAIGEVTLES
-1313 ESAIDAARAAYK
+1313 EGAIAAARAAYEALTEAQQAEVKSYDKLTAAEAHLADLKAAKAVDDMIDAIGEVTLESEGAIDAARAAYE

-1344 EARLADL
+1344 EARLAVL
-1351 KAAKAVDDQI
+1351 KPAKPVEKLI

-1368 LESESA
+1368 LGSESA
-1374 IVAARNAYEALTE
+1374 IAAARTAYDNLTE

-1403 ARLAVLKPA
+1403 A
-1412 KPVEDLIDAI
+1412 
-1422 GEVTLGSE
+1422 
-1430 DAIAAARNAYEAL
+1430 
-1443 TEAQQAEVKNYD
+1443 
-1455 KLTTAEAAYAKLLAE
+1455 AYARLLAE

-1479 KTTGDYMSEL
+1479 KTTGDFMATL
-1489 GTPGVGSV
+1489 GTPTVNST
-1497 GGEWMTIGLS
+1497 GGEWMVIGLA

-1519 AVVEYVKAKADA
+1519 NVVEYVKAMADA

-1543 ARIILALTAIG
+1543 ARVILALTAIG

-1565 LKGLDDMAYVQ
+1565 LKGLDNMAYVQ
-1576 KQGINGPIWTLI
+1576 KQGINGPIFTLI

-1604 KLIEVIL
+1604 KLIQVIL
-1611 DAQLTDGGW
+1611 DAQLSDGGW
-1620 ALSGETADPD
+1620 NLSGESADTD

-1658 ALSAMQRGDGG
+1658 ALSALQRSDGG
-1669 FASWGTVN
+1669 FGSWGTVN

-1698 SRFVKNGLTVLDALA
+1698 SRFVKNGSTVLGALA
-1713 SFYVTGGGFKH
+1713 GFYVDGGGFKH
-1724 IASGEL
+1724 TADGERN
-1730 DGMAT
+1730 GMAT

-1744 YYRFANGQ
+1744 YSRFLNGQ

-1762 IQPSIHTHDFGA
+1762 IQTGGN
-1774 WTVTTPATCTTDGVE
+1774 TPA
-1789 TRTCACGE
+1789 
-1797 TETRAIPAT
+1797 
-1806 GHVDADHDGKCDV
+1806 
-1819 CQAVI
+1819 
-1824 NPVEPGDHTHAFGA
+1824 
-1838 WTVTT
+1838 
-1843 PATCTTDGV
+1843 
-1852 ETRTCACGETETRA
+1852 
-1866 IPATG
+1866 
-1871 HVDADHDGK
+1871 
-1880 CDVCQAV
+1880 
-1887 INPVDP
+1887 
-1893 GDPDHPTPVNP
+1893 NP

-1918 DPADPG
+1918 DPSDPGKTDPTNPG
-1924 TDKPATGDSG
+1924 TDTPATGDTG
-1934 VLVWVVALPTALL
+1934 VLVWVIALPVALL
-1947 AAAFVLKRKE
+1947 AAALVLKRKE

>member
-1 MKKKILSLLLALV
+1 MKKKILSLLLAVV

-26 APVDLG
+26 APDDLG
-32 KAHVIVENTTFTKP
+32 QVHVIVENTTYS
-46 VDGKAPA
+46 KADDAP
-53 WTGTLVDTWVKLTED
+53 WDGTLVDTWVKLTED
-68 STMMGCVAQ
+68 STMMSCVFE
-77 ALEAK
+77 ALDAK
-82 GYSQTGAESNYISE
+82 EYTHTGTTYISE

-151 LGGSWGNNDNTVKA
+151 LGGSWNNNDNTVKA

-182 SYTLKLAPEVSSVVV
+182 SYTLKLAPEVSGVVV

-209 TSVGDTVYKR
+209 TSVGGTEYKR
-219 TAEIPVADGV
+219 TAEIPVVGGT

-258 QAAPAFVKVTV
+258 QAAPTAVKVTI

-274 GGYLHAPQEVEVS
+274 GSYLHAPQEVEVS
-287 SVDAERYGFTDEV
+287 SIDAERYGFTDEV

-318 EAFTKA
+318 EAFTKD

-337 ISKIFGTA
+337 ISKIFGVE
-345 TYASGHYVN
+345 TYVSGHYVN

-362 PASSGGG
+362 PASYGGG

-374 VTQTALLSGDVVDFY
+374 ITQTALLSGDVVDFY
-389 VMSDEDS
+389 IMSDEEN

-403 VDAPAEMQVGQTV
+403 VDAPAEMQVGEQV
-416 TATVTGFYAMSGYL
+416 TATVTGFYASSGYL

-504 VKEVPVATVDLTGLH
+504 VKEIPVVTVDLTGLH
-519 SAQLASLKLYTYT
+519 SAQLASLKLYSYAG
-532 DGVKGSVDLLAGKS
+532 GVKGDVDLLAGKN
-546 TVADGYK
+546 TVADGYG
-553 LKYADVKLPA
+553 LKYAGVSLPA

-575 QYNGGIVVTVT
+575 EYNGGIVVTV
-586 ADTTAITFQ
+586 AEDTTSIAFQ
-595 RVYEIYATNSG
+595 RAYQIYASNSG
-606 WVENTDYTIDYQ
+606 WVKDTDYTISYQ
-618 VVSADGMNRNAKTGT
+618 VVGADGMNRKAETGT
-633 STNWGTIRTSGI
+633 SNSWGTTYTSGI
-645 FVEGDT
+645 FVQGDT
-651 VKATLT
+651 LKVTFT
-657 PVGDKAAG
+657 PIGDKAG
-665 YNPITVKKSGSET
+665 DYNPLTITKGS
-678 TDKGALDL
+678 TDTAPGKGALS
-686 TAKIPAI
+686 ISGSI
-693 LGITVTAPAGSTVRM
+693 LQALNITVTAPAGSTISLGRF
-708 GVFSNNYVYGIDEPV
+708 GSYYIYQFEEPL
-723 SVETKGDTL
+723 SVETVDDNVVAT
-732 TANFRVSDISGNRF
+732 FRPSAAGSMNHF

-758 NFGTNWKNGAEI
+758 TFDKFKDGQSIN
-770 TVTKDDLHIGDES
+770 VTKEDLHIGDAS
-783 FTKDTVYRF
+783 FTKDTVNRF
-792 EKNTYDLGNVYL
+792 TKNKYDLGSVYL
-804 NINSQGYLNLE
+804 NINEKGYLNLE

-828 QLTEGFMNAK
+828 QAIENFFNSK

-846 TVVDLNGQ
+846 TVVDFNGQ
-854 PSDVVTITPDENLS
+854 PSDVVTITPNENNSSLAS
-868 AQAVM
+868 MQ
-873 KANKAGTAIVLVTY
+873 ANKNGTAIVLVTY
-887 DAVTHM
+887 DAMTHA
-893 QGQTSNTA
+893 QGM
-901 NHGFSAIWPEF
+901 GGFKDFSAIWPEF

-924 SSIATNMTMDRMDA
+924 SAIQTNMTMDRMDA
-938 TISKD
+938 AINKD
-943 EQKNLDAEFD
+943 EQKALDAEHD
-953 TLFYLGDAG
+953 ILFYLGDAG
-962 ASYSFKPEDGCTV
+962 ASYSFKPEEGCTV

-989 GFTDSGVTVAADGT
+989 GFTSDGVTVAADGT

-1046 PAGTEFKA
+1046 PKTTEFKA
-1054 GDKVTIQFHGLTSAR
+1054 GDKVKIQFHDLVSPK
-1069 EKLARYYNFNFS
+1069 EKLSGYYNFSFT
-1081 LYYRGANGTF
+1081 LYYEGENGTF
-1091 FRSNPGGGF
+1091 FKSNPGGGS

-1107 NPVRQQIEITI
+1107 NPARQQIEITI
-1118 PEDWTDLSYDLT
+1118 PADWTDLSYDLT
-1130 GAIKQGGFA
+1130 GAIKLGGYA
-1139 GLSSHRDQSYGVP
+1139 GKPTHRAQSYTEGMGMQYGTTPV
-1152 ATGISGDESSG
+1152 AILSQ
-1163 IFSALPALSLKLEG
+1163 LPALSLKLEG
-1177 WHVNDVI
+1177 WYVNDAI

-1189 IGEVT
+1189 IGQVT
-1194 LASEEAITAARAAYG
+1194 LESEDAITAARNAYDI
-1209 ALTEA
+1209 LTEE

-1222 DKLTAAEARL
+1222 DLL
-1232 ADLKAAKAEDDMIDA
+1232 P
-1247 IGEVTLESEEAIAAA
+1247 
-1262 RAAYKALTEAQQ
+1262 
-1274 AEVKSYDKLTA
+1274 
-1285 AEARLADLK
+1285 
-1294 AAKAVDEK
+1294 
-1302 IDAIGDVTLES
+1302 
-1313 ESAIDAARAAYK
+1313 
-1325 ALTEA
+1325 
-1330 QQAEVKSYDKLTAA
+1330 AA

-1361 DAIGEVT
+1361 DAIGQVT
-1368 LESESA
+1368 LESESD
-1374 IVAARNAYEALTE
+1374 IVAAREAYEALTE

-1403 ARLAVLKPA
+1403 TRLANQKAA
-1412 KPVEDLIDAI
+1412 KPVEDMIDAI
-1422 GEVTLGSE
+1422 GEVTLESE
-1430 DAIAAARNAYEAL
+1430 GDIAAAREAYEAL

-1455 KLTTAEAAYAKLLAE
+1455 KLTAAETRLANQKAAKPVEDMIDAIGEVTLESEGDIAAAREAYEALTEAQQAEVKNYDKLTAAETRLANQKAAKPVEDMIDAIGEVTLESESDIAAARNAYDALTEAQQAEVKNYNELLAAEAAYARLLAE

-1479 KTTGDYMSEL
+1479 KTTGDYISAL
-1489 GTPGVGSV
+1489 GTPSVGSV
-1497 GGEWMTIGLS
+1497 GGEWMTIGLA

-1554 KDVTNVGGHNL
+1554 KDVTNVGGHDL
-1565 LKGLDDMAYVQ
+1565 LKGLDNMAYVQ
-1576 KQGINGPIWTLI
+1576 RQGINGPIWTLI

-1593 NYPTMGDVTRE
+1593 NYPTSGDVTRE
-1604 KLIEVIL
+1604 KLIGVIL
-1611 DAQLTDGGW
+1611 DAQLPDGGW
-1620 ALSGETADPD
+1620 DLSGENADTD
-1630 MTAMAIQALAPYYKT
+1630 MTAMAIQALAPYYET
-1645 NETVKAAVDKALE
+1645 NDTVKAAVDKALNT
-1658 ALSAMQRGDGG
+1658 LSAMQRADGG
-1669 FASWGTVN
+1669 FGSWGTVN

-1688 TALGIDPATD
+1688 TALGIDPTAD
-1698 SRFVKNGLTVLDALA
+1698 SRFVKNGLTVLGALA
-1713 SFYVTGGGFKH
+1713 GFYVDGGGFKH
-1724 IASGEL
+1724 IADGEL

-1744 YYRFANGQ
+1744 YYRLADGR

-1762 IQPSIHTHDFGA
+1762 IQPSSHTHVFGA
-1774 WTVTTPATCTTDGVE
+1774 WTVTTPATCTADGVE
-1789 TRTCACGE
+1789 TRSCACGETETRIIPATGHTFGAWTVTTPATCTADGVETRSCACGE

-1824 NPVEPGDHTHAFGA
+1824 T
-1838 WTVTT
+1838 
-1843 PATCTTDGV
+1843 
-1852 ETRTCACGETETRA
+1852 
-1866 IPATG
+1866 
-1871 HVDADHDGK
+1871 
-1880 CDVCQAV
+1880 
-1887 INPVDP
+1887 PVDP
-1893 GDPDHPTPVNP
+1893 GDPDKPTPVDP

-1911 PSDPGKT
+1911 PS
-1918 DPADPG
+1918 DPG

-1947 AAAFVLKRKE
+1947 AAAFVRKRKE